1 MTTPTQTQPPFI
13 PLRRS
18 GWATRRTPV
27 WVFAFLAVVVAG
39 VVLVSLSHK
48 PSPSQ
53 RAGDL
58 AKYFGDVKGGIGS
71 CAAGL
76 HDSENAYAQVLGGDT
91 AHAKTALSIFTF
103 GANNCTLAGNQ
114 ALTDFAGYQVT
125 ESLAHYNLD
134 AADNDV
140 ITWSFDSTAVQQ
152 DMTAVLDAAT
162 PAARTTAQATLQG
175 AIAKLDAQRAG
186 IDAIWTA
193 AKKSAGATA
202 AIPAL
207 PA

>member
-27 WVFAFLAVVVAG
+27 WVFAFIAVAVAG

-48 PSPSQ
+48 PSQSQ
-53 RAGDL
+53 RASDL

-76 HDSENAYAQVLGGDT
+76 HDSENAYGQVIAGDT
-91 AHAKTALSIFTF
+91 AHTATARAIFTF

-114 ALTDFAGYQVT
+114 ALTDFAGYQVS
-125 ESLAHYNLD
+125 EVLSSYNLD
-134 AADNDV
+134 TADNDV

-152 DMTAVLDAAT
+152 DMTAVLGAAT
-162 PAARTTAQATLQG
+162 PTARSAAQATLKT
-175 AIAKLDAQRAG
+175 AIAKLDAQRAAL
-186 IDAIWTA
+186 DAIWTA
-193 AKKSAGATA
+193 AQKAAGASA

>member
-39 VVLVSLSHK
+39 VVLVSLSRQ
-48 PSPSQ
+48 PSQSQ
-53 RAGDL
+53 RASDL
-58 AKYFGDVKGGIGS
+58 AKYFGDVRGGIGS

-76 HDSENAYAQVLGGDT
+76 RDSENAYGQVLGGDT
-91 AHAKTALSIFTF
+91 ADAKTARAIFTF
-103 GANNCTLAGNQ
+103 GANNCTLASNQ

-125 ESLAHYNLD
+125 ESLASYNLD
-134 AADNDV
+134 TADNDV

-152 DMTAVLDAAT
+152 DMTAVLGAAT
-162 PAARTTAQATLQG
+162 PAARSTAQATLKA
-175 AIAKLDAQRAG
+175 AIAKLDAERAG
-186 IDAIWTA
+186 LDAIWNS
-193 AKKSAGATA
+193 AKKAAGATA
-202 AIPAL
+202 PIPAL

>member
-27 WVFAFLAVVVAG
+27 WVFAFLAVAVAG
-39 VVLVSLSHK
+39 VALVALSHK

-53 RAGDL
+53 RASDL
-58 AKYFGDVKGGIGS
+58 AGYFADVKGGVGS

-76 HDSENAYAQVLGGDT
+76 RDSENAYGQVLSGDT
-91 AHAKTALSIFTF
+91 AHAKTARAILTY
-103 GANNCTLAGNQ
+103 GANNCTLASNQ

-125 ESLAHYNLD
+125 ESLASYNLD
-134 AADNDV
+134 TADNGV

-152 DMTAVLDAAT
+152 DMAAVLGAAT
-162 PAARTTAQATLQG
+162 PAASSSAQATLKA
-175 AIAKLDAQRAG
+175 AIAKLDAQRAAV
-186 IDAIWTA
+186 DAIWTA
-193 AKKSAGATA
+193 AKQAAGGVA
-202 AIPAL
+202 AIPSL